1 MNFSKLLIVLTALIF
16 LIYGVLFTLFPISL
30 LDLVVN
36 GAVTSASGV
45 IDMRATYGG
54 MSFAVGCILLVLA
67 KSADTIKTGLMSVFL
82 LMCCMA
88 TGRFIGICVDQNAN
102 AVMYVYLILE
112 VIVAVLS
119 VLLLNVQP
127 KFEARSND

>member
-16 LIYGVLFTLFPISL
+16 LIYGILFALFPISL

-54 MSFAVGCILLVLA
+54 MSFAVGCILLVLT
-67 KSADTIKTGLMSVFL
+67 KSADTIKTGLMNVFL
-82 LMCCMA
+82 LMFCMA
-88 TGRFIGICVDQNAN
+88 AGRFIGICVDQNAN

-112 VIVAVLS
+112 VIVAALS

-127 KFEARSND
+127 KLEGR